1 MATEKQIK
9 EIALKAQQMIESGE
23 NIETVSYKVICSLLE
38 IEKNENNVIEHMVE
52 LGFERGK
59 AQKIINVIKNEKNKQ
74 HSKSKLLLVNTI
86 NSFKSLLDL
95 PNKYFIYLTLTALTV
110 LYLQSAL
117 TSSEL
122 KPIKWLIFSVI
133 FIFFIVLSVIDEKQ
147 GKIFSYLKL
156 ITFNILFF
164 SNGILAGL
172 LILGEPWGDI
182 GEPSI
187 KAGGIILLIIGLFY
201 LAAKAI
207 VFIGAFWSGVLL
219 FIFSI
224 NSLNSAINEWQKI
237 QSKK

>member
-1 MATEKQIK
+1 M
-9 EIALKAQQMIESGE
+9 
-23 NIETVSYKVICSLLE
+23 
-38 IEKNENNVIEHMVE
+38 
-52 LGFERGK
+52 
-59 AQKIINVIKNEKNKQ
+59 
-74 HSKSKLLLVNTI
+74 
-86 NSFKSLLDL
+86 
-95 PNKYFIYLTLTALTV
+95 
-110 LYLQSAL
+110 
-117 TSSEL
+117 
-122 KPIKWLIFSVI
+122 
-133 FIFFIVLSVIDEKQ
+133 
-147 GKIFSYLKL
+147 
-156 ITFNILFF
+156 NILFF